1 MTPILEAWLDG
12 ARVARLQAPA
22 QIAPRDWILGVLAVQ
37 FDVAKGKV
45 QARLRGNVTG
55 AEEPAVVEL
64 APPAVVHITLRPPD
78 AAGAPELPPIGS
90 PTSHEAFA
98 RLRVFLDGTLIGDSE
113 LGAAP
118 AEGQPPARGFGHVFC
133 RWLRAGD
140 AETGFDLTDF
150 KSRPE
155 GAKFERLVTRGL
167 AVGQV
172 VSYALAAAPV
182 SG

>member
-1 MTPILEAWLDG
+1 MI
-12 ARVARLQAPA
+12 
-22 QIAPRDWILGVLAVQ
+22 
-37 FDVAKGKV
+37 
-45 QARLRGNVTG
+45 
-55 AEEPAVVEL
+55 EL
-64 APPAVVHITLRPPD
+64 VPPAVVHITLCAPD
-78 AAGAPELPPIGS
+78 AASPPALPPIGS

-98 RLRVFLDGTLIGDSE
+98 RLRVFLDGNLIGDSE
-113 LGAAP
+113 LAAAP
-118 AEGQPPARGFGHVFC
+118 AAGDPPARGFGHVFC

-172 VSYALAAAPV
+172 VSYALAAAPI

>member
-1 MTPILEAWLDG
+1 MTPALEAWMDG
-12 ARVARLQAPA
+12 TRVARLEAPA

-37 FDVAKGKV
+37 FDVEKGKV
-45 QARLRGNVTG
+45 VARLRGNVTG

-64 APPAVVHITLRPPD
+64 VPPAVVHVTLVE
-78 AAGAPELPPIGS
+78 GATPALPPIGS

-98 RLRVFLDGTLIGDSE
+98 RLRVFLDGNLIGDSE
-113 LGAAP
+113 LKEAPPAGAP
-118 AEGQPPARGFGHVFC
+118 LARGFGHVFC
-133 RWLRAGD
+133 RWLRDGG

-155 GAKFERLVTRGL
+155 GQKFERILTRGL

-172 VSYALAAAPV
+172 VSYALAAAPI

>member
-1 MTPILEAWLDG
+1 MTPALEAWMDG
-12 ARVARLQAPA
+12 ARVARLEAPA

-37 FDVAKGKV
+37 FDVDKGKV
-45 QARLRGNVTG
+45 LARLRGNVTG

-64 APPAVVHITLRPPD
+64 VPPAVVHITLVGTETPT
-78 AAGAPELPPIGS
+78 LPPIGS

-98 RLRVFLDGTLIGDSE
+98 RLRVFLDGNLVGDSE
-113 LGAAP
+113 LKDAP
-118 AEGQPPARGFGHVFC
+118 AAGAPVARGFGHVFC
-133 RWLRAGD
+133 RWLRDGG

-155 GAKFERLVTRGL
+155 GQKFERILTRGL

-172 VSYALAAAPV
+172 VSYALAAAPI